1 MVTFQ
6 FDDLVSFR
14 HRLHRVP
21 ELSDAEKG
29 TANIVSHWLE
39 GCKPDVLYRNIG
51 GHGLVAV
58 FDSGIKGDTVVL
70 RADLDALPIQET
82 GVLSYRSMH
91 DGVAHVCGHDGHMAI
106 LAGVAKRLSVH
117 RPPSGRVAL
126 LFQPAEETGEGAARI
141 VLDPIFRDL
150 HADWIFG
157 AHNLPGVALAE
168 VQIKTGTASCA
179 SIGIIIKLE
188 GRTAHAAQPELG
200 RSPAKALSRLVDA
213 FGQLADSMAKP
224 GDAQCTVIHA
234 RLGEVAFGT
243 APGEATIMAT
253 MRADSDSVLRTM
265 KSAAEEMVRE
275 VAERDGLQYKVSF
288 ADSFPATVNDERGV
302 AIVEAAAKKAGLFVS
317 NPPDCLRWSE
327 DFAWYGRVAK
337 AVLVGLGAGKNH
349 AALHNPDYDFP
360 DDLIEPGVRLFE
372 AIATGV
378 LG

>member
-21 ELSDAEKG
+21 ELAGAEKG
-29 TANIVSHWLE
+29 TANIVFHWLE
-39 GCKPDVLYRNIG
+39 ACKPDALYRNVG

-70 RADLDALPIQET
+70 RADLDALPIHET

-141 VLDPIFRDL
+141 VLDPIFRNL

-168 VQIKTGTASCA
+168 VQIKSGSASCA

-213 FGQLADSMAKP
+213 FGQLADSMAQP
-224 GDAQCTVIHA
+224 GYAQCTVIHA

-253 MRADSDSVLRTM
+253 MRADSDSALRTM
-265 KSAAEEMVRE
+265 KAAAEEMVRE

-302 AIVEAAAKKAGLFVS
+302 AIVEAAAKKADLFVT

-327 DFAWYGRVAK
+327 DFAWYGRAAK
-337 AVLVGLGAGKNH
+337 AVLVGLGAGKNQ

-360 DDLIEPGVRLFE
+360 DDLIEPGARLFE
-372 AIATGV
+372 AIVTGV